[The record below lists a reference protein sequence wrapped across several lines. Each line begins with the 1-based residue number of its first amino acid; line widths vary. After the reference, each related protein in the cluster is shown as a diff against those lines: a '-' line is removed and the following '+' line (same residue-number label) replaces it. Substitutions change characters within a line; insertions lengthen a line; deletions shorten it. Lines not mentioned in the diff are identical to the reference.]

1 MMPARSVAGSRLGA
15 LCAAAIL
22 LTGCAAV
29 EQIPRMPPPPQTD
42 FVPSEAPSVEPSGSD
57 NLSADGADA
66 VRRMAVR
73 IRNVGCSSLST
84 GSGFAIDSTTLITN
98 KHVVADSA
106 ELQVATYDGRD
117 IAVTAAETADLADLA
132 VVRTADELPTYP
144 ELADRDPVRGDAV
157 TVVGYPQG
165 GVLTVTRGTVIGA
178 TTDPLNEN
186 LGEVLV
192 TDAPVEPGSSGSAV
206 LDEDG
211 NVVGVVYAKSA
222 AGQSFVVPVS
232 TLRTLLADDTAFEP
246 APGCGGPATPTA
258 PVPSTTPTAPAPTT
272 TPDPDA

>member
-1 MMPARSVAGSRLGA
+1 MSALRSRGAVRLLGVGLLTATLGA
-15 LCAAAIL
+15 
-22 LTGCAAV
+22 CAAV
-29 EQIPRMPPPPQTD
+29 DQLPQMPPPAQSD
-42 FVPSEAPSVEPSGSD
+42 FVPSEVPAFEPSGSD
-57 NLSADGADA
+57 SLSPDGVDA

-98 KHVVADSA
+98 RHVVADSA

-117 IAVTAAETADLADLA
+117 IDVTAAETADLADLA

-144 ELADRDPVRGDAV
+144 ELADHDPVRGDAV

-165 GVLTVTRGTVIGA
+165 GVLTVTQGTVIGA

-186 LGEVLV
+186 LGEVLI

-206 LDEDG
+206 LDDG
-211 NVVGVVYAKSA
+211 GRIVGVVYAKNA
-222 AGQSFVVPVS
+222 AGQSFIVPVS
-232 TLRTLLADDTAFEP
+232 TLATLLADTAAFEP
-246 APGCGGPATPTA
+246 
-258 PVPSTTPTAPAPTT
+258 TTSCES
-272 TPDPDA
+272 